1 MPDLKQIQ
9 NDLQQ
14 ARTDKK
20 AAQDTH
26 FAATETLK
34 RVERERAQLEQT
46 AGPNNGAYLRRKSQL
61 DEISATLKRTIESSQ
76 ANLQKHLSV
85 EGHLWETLLPFS
97 DPREQ
102 LKNMPDDTPFLLFP
116 MRLETRFKK
125 VTQRG
130 GGERDQL
137 WVRVYPDDCAI
148 DQFEEVLSESE
159 LRSAR
164 IFWEQWWKA
173 GGHESQQR
181 GAWAGLV
188 SAHGSGRAA
197 WITGKSVLQP
207 GADGRWAAICAPIT
221 PAPRT
226 ATLRT
231 LNRFMSL
238 PFVECFERSRAPY
251 STRIQ
256 VCVRPSSGMPT

>member
-14 ARTDKK
+14 ARNDKK

-26 FAATETLK
+26 FAASDTLR
-34 RVERERAQLEQT
+34 RVERERAQLEQI
-46 AGPNNGAYLRRKSQL
+46 AGPNNVAYLRRKSQL
-61 DEISATLKRTIESSQ
+61 DEISVTLKRTIESSQ
-76 ANLQKHLSV
+76 ADLQKHLSE
-85 EGHLWETLLPFS
+85 EGRLRETLLPFS

-116 MRLETRFKK
+116 VRLETRFKK

-130 GGERDQL
+130 GSERDEL

-173 GGHESQQR
+173 GIHESQLH
-181 GAWAGLV
+181 GALAGLF
-188 SAHGSGRAA
+188 SSHG
-197 WITGKSVLQP
+197 
-207 GADGRWAAICAPIT
+207 
-221 PAPRT
+221 
-226 ATLRT
+226 
-231 LNRFMSL
+231 
-238 PFVECFERSRAPY
+238 
-251 STRIQ
+251 
-256 VCVRPSSGMPT
+256 